1 MAQQHEEY
9 GVSLWLWLGT
19 FTRSLVRTPVLGKAA
34 VAGELGLVRH
44 HLRQLVGPPQLISAL
59 DCAVSAP
66 TNCVTALTPGTE
78 EHLEDTVVAV
88 DVWDGEVDAVHDVR
102 VAARVVVRDV
112 IEEDMLV
119 EASAVTW

>member
-1 MAQQHEEY
+1 M
-9 GVSLWLWLGT
+9 WLGT

-44 HLRQLVGPPQLISAL
+44 HLRQLVGPPQSISAL
-59 DCAVSAP
+59 DHGLAP
-66 TNCVTALTPGTE
+66 QAAALALTPGTE
-78 EHLEDTVVAV
+78 EHLEDAVVAV

-119 EASAVTW
+119 EASAVAW